1 MKMIFN
7 FIFKDPARMETL
19 LRRIDTEIA
28 AGGGKRSKSRSR
40 VIELFFRSGTHVTVE
55 ELTRTAR
62 RRNRNIGAAT
72 VYRTLKL
79 LARLGYATEH
89 DFGEG
94 VRRYESNLSPHH
106 DHLVCRRCGA
116 VSEFKEPEIET
127 LQGEVARRH
136 GFRPTSHR
144 LDIYGYC
151 RSCATVA
158 GEDGEG

>member
-1 MKMIFN
+1 
-7 FIFKDPARMETL
+7 METL
-19 LRRIDTEIA
+19 LRRIDSEIA
-28 AGGGKRSKSRSR
+28 AAGGKRSKSRKHI
-40 VIELFFRSGTHVTVE
+40 IETFFRAGTHLTVE

-62 RRNRNIGAAT
+62 RRSRSVGAAT

-106 DHLVCRRCGA
+106 DHLVCRKCGA
-116 VSEFKEPEIET
+116 VSEFEEPGIES
-127 LQGEVARRH
+127 LQDEVARRH
-136 GFRPTSHR
+136 GFLSTAHR

-151 RSCATVA
+151 RRCAPA
-158 GEDGEG
+158 AREDGAR

>member
-1 MKMIFN
+1 
-7 FIFKDPARMETL
+7 MEKL
-19 LRRIDTEIA
+19 LHRIDSEIA
-28 AGGGKRSKSRSR
+28 AAGGKRSKSRTH
-40 VIELFFRSGTHVTVE
+40 VIEIFFRAGTHVTVE

-62 RRNRNIGAAT
+62 QRNRNIGAAT

-106 DHLVCRRCGA
+106 DHLVCRKCGG
-116 VSEFKEPEIET
+116 VSEFEEPDIET
-127 LQGEVARRH
+127 LQDAVARRH
-136 GFRPTSHR
+136 GFLPTTHR

-151 RSCATVA
+151 RQCAPA
-158 GEDGEG
+158 ARKDGGR

>member
-1 MKMIFN
+1 
-7 FIFKDPARMETL
+7 METL
-19 LRRIDTEIA
+19 LRRIDSEIA
-28 AGGGKRSKSRSR
+28 AAGGKRSKSRKH
-40 VIELFFRSGTHVTVE
+40 VIELFFRAGTHVTVE

-62 RRNRNIGAAT
+62 RRSRNVGAAT

-106 DHLVCRRCGA
+106 DHLVCRKCGG
-116 VSEFKEPEIET
+116 VSEFKEPGIET
-127 LQGEVARRH
+127 LQDEVARRH
-136 GFRPTSHR
+136 GFLPTTHR

-151 RSCATVA
+151 RRCAPA
-158 GEDGEG
+158 APEDGAR

>member
-1 MKMIFN
+1 
-7 FIFKDPARMETL
+7 MEAL
-19 LRRIDTEIA
+19 LRRIDSEIA

-40 VIELFFRSGTHVTVE
+40 VIEMFFRSGTHVTVE

-62 RRNRNIGAAT
+62 RRNRNVGAAT

-106 DHLVCRRCGA
+106 DHLVCRKCGG
-116 VSEFKEPEIET
+116 VSEFEEQGIET
-127 LQGEVARRH
+127 LQAEVARRH
-136 GFRPTSHR
+136 GFVATAHR

-151 RSCATVA
+151 RRCAGGA
-158 GEDGEG
+158 PGEGAG